1 MGAGK
6 ILLGLIFLIIG
17 LWLIIP
23 VSWCPPSLYCQGLW
37 AELWIVIKGVL
48 PISLIILGFLMMW
61 VESEELK
68 YEKPAKM
75 KR

>member
-17 LWLIIP
+17 IWLIIP
-23 VSWCPPSLYCQGLW
+23 TTWCPSTLYCQGLW
-37 AELWIVIKGVL
+37 LELWVVIKGVV
-48 PISLIILGFLMMW
+48 PIALIVLGFLLMW

-68 YEKPAKM
+68 YEKPR
-75 KR
+75 KRKK